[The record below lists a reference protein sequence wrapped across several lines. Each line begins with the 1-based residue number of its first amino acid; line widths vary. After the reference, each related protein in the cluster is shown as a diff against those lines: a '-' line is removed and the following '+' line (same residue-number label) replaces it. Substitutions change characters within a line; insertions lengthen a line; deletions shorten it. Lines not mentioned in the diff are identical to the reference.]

1 MPKKN
6 LKGIVVSAKM
16 NNTAVVSVEI
26 MKEHPRYRKRY
37 RVNRRYMADNP
48 NNHYQEGDRVVI
60 VECRPLSRHKRWRII
75 GQGA

>member
-16 NNTAVVSVEI
+16 NNTAVISVEI

-37 RVNRRYMADNP
+37 RVNRKYMADNP
-48 NNHYQEGDRVVI
+48 NNNYQEGDQVVI
-60 VECRPLSRHKRWRII
+60 EECRPLSRHKRWRII
-75 GQGA
+75 GQAT